1 MILSGFLRTLI
12 STNIILFFNLF
23 YKISFL
29 IQSNHANWTI
39 RCTEDYLLPVVECL
53 RQQLLAREMIHCDE
67 TPVQVLKETVKKPQT
82 KSYM

>member
-1 MILSGFLRTLI
+1 M
-12 STNIILFFNLF
+12 
-23 YKISFL
+23 
-29 IQSNHANWTI
+29 ANWII

-53 RQQLLAREMIHCDE
+53 CKQLLAREVIHCDE